1 MKKAIKVSL
10 NSPDGCVSVEASS
23 WGEFWD
29 KTRGFDP
36 ITAFLLESMFRN
48 MMEGEID
55 ATD

>member
-1 MKKAIKVSL
+1 MKKVVKVSL

-23 WGEFWD
+23 WGEFRD

-48 MMEGEID
+48 MMEDETD
-55 ATD
+55 A